1 MFKYNI
7 KIFLRDGSV
16 QLIPSYKSN
25 LETCEEVDNSLTPSN
40 EDDNTWLKFTTDNSL
55 LKIRYKDI
63 TVIQIEKIGKGST
76 VDEFL

>member
-25 LETCEEVDNSLTPSN
+25 LETCE
-40 EDDNTWLKFTTDNSL
+40 
-55 LKIRYKDI
+55 
-63 TVIQIEKIGKGST
+63 
-76 VDEFL
+76 

>member
-1 MFKYNI
+1 MFKYSI
-7 KIFLRDGSV
+7 KISLRDGSV
-16 QLIPSYKSN
+16 HLIPSYKSS
-25 LETCEEVDNSLTPSN
+25 LETCEEVDSSLTPSY
-40 EDDNTWLKFTTDNSL
+40 EDDNTWLKFTTDNGL